1 MKKTLKTIALVLAML
16 GTCANYAAD
25 NSSHP
30 KKEKKDDLVTVKNA
44 SGKTI
49 YSNQIEFKGNI
60 TSVFDFAHLEQGIYT
75 VEVNRDFEIEVTSVK
90 VSELDV
96 VVLYNTELTIHK
108 PVFRTE
114 KTKLLISK
122 IALDDKDMHVELY
135 FENELIHSETVTGD
149 EILKRV
155 YQLDK
160 NERGKYTAKIK
171 SNGRTYIEHFKI

>member
-1 MKKTLKTIALVLAML
+1 M
-16 GTCANYAAD
+16 
-25 NSSHP
+25 
-30 KKEKKDDLVTVKNA
+30 
-44 SGKTI
+44 
-49 YSNQIEFKGNI
+49 
-60 TSVFDFAHLEQGIYT
+60 
-75 VEVNRDFEIEVTSVK
+75 TSVK

-108 PVFRTE
+108 PVFRIE

-160 NERGKYTAKIK
+160 NEKGKYTAKIK